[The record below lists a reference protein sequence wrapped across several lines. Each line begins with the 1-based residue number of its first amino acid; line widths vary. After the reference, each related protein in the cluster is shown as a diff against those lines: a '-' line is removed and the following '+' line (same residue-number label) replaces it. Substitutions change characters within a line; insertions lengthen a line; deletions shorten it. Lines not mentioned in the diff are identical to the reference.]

1 MKISRFTNIIK
12 KDGIY
17 LLHNTLVNSV
27 VRINAESR
35 QKFIDTIESGKSFSL
50 DPNDNFHLT
59 LQALN
64 MIVDES
70 EDEVASL
77 NSQFFMFEHS
87 SELHIMLIVT
97 RRCNFRCAYWAC

>member
-59 LQALN
+59 LLRTPGQNGTLTVGN
-64 MIVDES
+64 P
-70 EDEVASL
+70 
-77 NSQFFMFEHS
+77 
-87 SELHIMLIVT
+87 T
-97 RRCNFRCAYWAC
+97 P